1 MWFQMKKSLLILC
14 VALLMASCGSSKST
28 VGANELRDELN
39 NRNRTSMTLM
49 DRLRQT
55 PGIFMSRGV
64 PVLMAAA
71 NSFDSEQSFEPLYV
85 VNGFIVGNSFRDLR
99 VLIDAN
105 SVKSI
110 KVVKVAEASKYGSRG
125 GNGAIEITT
134 Y

>member
-1 MWFQMKKSLLILC
+1 MKKRLLILC
-14 VALLMASCGSSKST
+14 VALLTVSCGSSKST

-71 NSFDSEQSFEPLYV
+71 NSFDSEQSIEPLYV

>member
-1 MWFQMKKSLLILC
+1 MKKSLLILC
-14 VALLMASCGSSKST
+14 VALLTASCGSSRST

-71 NSFDSEQSFEPLYV
+71 NSFDSEQSIEPLYV

-110 KVVKVAEASKYGSRG
+110 KVVRVSEASKYGSRG

>member
-1 MWFQMKKSLLILC
+1 MKQNYLIIFLMLLI
-14 VALLMASCGSSKST
+14 ASCGSSNSASKIA
-28 VGANELRDELN
+28 ANELREELN

-49 DRLRQT
+49 DLLRQK
-55 PGIFMSRGV
+55 PGVFMSRGV

-71 NSFDSEQSFEPLYV
+71 NSFNGEKSFEPLYV

-99 VLIDAN
+99 VLIDPN

>member
-1 MWFQMKKSLLILC
+1 MKKSLFIFC
-14 VALLMASCGSSKST
+14 VVLLTASCGSSKST

-71 NSFDSEQSFEPLYV
+71 NSFDSEQSIEPLYV

-110 KVVKVAEASKYGSRG
+110 KVVRVSEASKYGARG

>member
-1 MWFQMKKSLLILC
+1 MKKSLLIFC
-14 VALLMASCGSSKST
+14 VALLTASCGSSKST

-71 NSFDSEQSFEPLYV
+71 NSFDSEQSIEPLYV

-110 KVVKVAEASKYGSRG
+110 KVVRVSEASKYGARG

>member
-1 MWFQMKKSLLILC
+1 MKKSLLILC
-14 VALLMASCGSSKST
+14 VALLTTSCGSSKST

-71 NSFDSEQSFEPLYV
+71 NSFDSEQSIEPLYV

-110 KVVKVAEASKYGSRG
+110 KVVRVSEASKYGARG

>member
-1 MWFQMKKSLLILC
+1 MKKLLFIFC
-14 VALLMASCGSSKST
+14 IVLLTASCGSSKST

-71 NSFDSEQSFEPLYV
+71 NSFDSEQSIEPLYV

>member
-14 VALLMASCGSSKST
+14 VALLTASCGSSKST

-71 NSFDSEQSFEPLYV
+71 NSFDSEQSIEPLYV

>member
-1 MWFQMKKSLLILC
+1 MKKSLLILC
-14 VALLMASCGSSKST
+14 VALLTASCGSSKST

-49 DRLRQT
+49 NRLRQT

-71 NSFDSEQSFEPLYV
+71 NSFDSEQSIEPLYV

-99 VLIDAN
+99 VLMDAN

>member
-1 MWFQMKKSLLILC
+1 MKKSLLILC
-14 VALLMASCGSSKST
+14 VALLTASCGSSKST

-71 NSFDSEQSFEPLYV
+71 NSFDSEQSIEPLYV

>member
-1 MWFQMKKSLLILC
+1 MKKSIFILC
-14 VALLMASCGSSKST
+14 IALLTVSCGSSRST

-71 NSFDSEQSFEPLYV
+71 NSFDSEQSIEPLYV

>member
-1 MWFQMKKSLLILC
+1 MKKALLIFC
-14 VALLMASCGSSKST
+14 VALLTASCGSSKST
-28 VGANELRDELN
+28 VGANELREELN

-49 DRLRQT
+49 DLLRQK

-71 NSFDSEQSFEPLYV
+71 NSFNGEKSFEPLYV

-99 VLIDAN
+99 VLIDPN

>member
-1 MWFQMKKSLLILC
+1 MLLT
-14 VALLMASCGSSKST
+14 ASCGSSKST
-28 VGANELRDELN
+28 VGANELREELN

-49 DRLRQT
+49 DLLRQK

-71 NSFDSEQSFEPLYV
+71 NSFNGEKSFEPLYV

-99 VLIDAN
+99 VLIDPN

-110 KVVKVAEASKYGSRG
+110 KVIKVAEASKYGSRG

>member
-1 MWFQMKKSLLILC
+1 MKQSFLILFLM
-14 VALLMASCGSSKST
+14 LLTASCGSSKST

-49 DRLRQT
+49 DLLRQK

-71 NSFDSEQSFEPLYV
+71 NSFNGEKSFEPLYV

-99 VLIDAN
+99 VLIDPN

>member
-1 MWFQMKKSLLILC
+1 MKKSLFILGI
-14 VALLMASCGSSKST
+14 ALLTASCGSSRST

-71 NSFDSEQSFEPLYV
+71 NSFDSEQSIEPLYV